1 MSDYSIAIKIGGQI
15 ESSFNSSMQVA
26 MNGLSALGAASVAGM
41 AAAGRGIAAIGKNSV
56 QVGRDFET
64 AMSSA
69 SATAGASAEDF
80 EKMKQAAMEMG
91 RTTSK
96 TASESVA
103 ALEYMALAGWDADTS
118 ISALP
123 SILKASEATGME
135 LGRTSDLVTDS
146 MAALGVTVDQ
156 LPNYLDVA
164 TKAQNKSNQ
173 SAEQLMEAYLGVGG
187 TMKNLNVPITESA
200 TALGV
205 LANRGIKGSEA
216 GNALNAI
223 MVNLTTGTGQAG
235 QMMQKLGVSAFDSQG
250 NFIGLENTLQQV
262 NAAMAGCSEEERNAA
277 LAAIGG
283 KQHVDALN
291 SLMAGLNTTNEQG
304 VSEWAALTGELQ
316 NCNGALDAMR
326 DTKLDNLE
334 GDLAT
339 LQSAAE
345 DAGIKIYEQLND
357 PLRGLAQYGTQ
368 AIYTISDALKSGG
381 LSGAA
386 EAVGSVLADG
396 LTGLAAQAP
405 QFLDAAAWMVMAFI
419 SGIESNSGYVAQ
431 SFAEL
436 IATGVGAVFQ
446 IVPQLFLAGVSL
458 ITELALGIADQLPGL
473 IASGVQAVEGF
484 AQGISE
490 QIPMV
495 ASAALALFQAL
506 LSGIADNATL
516 LINAAIQLVGDL
528 MIGIIQALPQVLQMG
543 MLFVM
548 ELTNGIIASLPFL
561 LQTLAQVVVEAVAA
575 LGQMVPQFID
585 MGIAV
590 ITNLLQG
597 IIANL
602 GNIAQAAVQ
611 IAAALFTGLVRA
623 IPHIITAIPR
633 LKDAIVDTLA
643 NADWVGIGLQIIHA
657 VVAGLIHGAGALL
670 SAVPAIAK
678 ALGEVI
684 LKSNP
689 IYIGFRFIKAVI
701 TGIINGILSLGGLIW
716 DAFKALLF
724 GGGKDTEAGETGAS
738 MVQDYAAGADSGTP
752 APTAPPADETA
763 AQAGAVQASGISDN
777 AVDAAAVAGAASGEA
792 PVTEQEPSGIPPEAQ
807 APVEETAVMETG
819 IPATAGAAHLN
830 NEADNPEIAEQESQ
844 LAGVGTEA
852 SSVENMPVEAMQVPP
867 AGIGAPSADA
877 IPETTAIPPGAA
889 AGAAAEQAQVSADA
903 PADAVQTPPDSVA
916 DMTAGQ
922 VPEEAAENTP
932 TDVAPIEVVPP
943 AESMQVPAE
952 TIAGTGQ
959 TGVPTEMAAVPDAD
973 TGAAASMAEA
983 ADSAGAA
990 DTPPLDAAPPS
1001 DAVQAGGAQFPPED
1015 IGSAENA
1022 MQADQAAID
1031 AVSTAPPPDTVQAV
1045 PEETAGIAVDAAST
1059 ADAPPVSDIT
1069 PDTAPAPERMPA
1081 ENMADASNGGVQ
1093 GPVDVTPPEP
1103 VPPSP
1108 PEPPEPDTPAGGSV
1122 IRSAL
1127 DDLSGQ
1133 APGKGGETGGSPS
1146 IVYNPIF
1153 NIESSGEVKK
1163 DVEEANRMGMREF
1176 EKLMNEY
1183 LRKNKRIAFT

>member
-15 ESSFNSSMQVA
+15 ESSFNSSMQIA

-56 QVGRDFET
+56 QVGKDFET

-91 RTTSK
+91 RSTSK
-96 TASESVA
+96 TASESAA

-187 TMKNLNVPITESA
+187 TMKNLNVPIAESA

-205 LANRGIKGSEA
+205 LANRGIKGAEG

-250 NFIGLENTLQQV
+250 NFIGLENTLRQV

-304 VSEWAALTGELQ
+304 VSEWAALTAELQ

-326 DTKLDNLE
+326 DTKLDNLD

-345 DAGIKIYEQLND
+345 DAGIKIYEQLNE

-368 AIYTISDALKSGG
+368 AIYTISDALHSGG

-386 EAVGSVLADG
+386 EAVGGVLADV
-396 LTGLAAQAP
+396 LVNLAAQSP
-405 QFLDAAAWMVMAFI
+405 QFLDAAAGMVMAFI
-419 SGIESNSGYVAQ
+419 SGIESNSGDIAQ

-436 IATGVGAVFQ
+436 IAVGVDAVFQ
-446 IVPQLFLAGVSL
+446 IIPQLFLAGVNL
-458 ITELALGIADQLPGL
+458 IAALALGIANQLTG
-473 IASGVQAVEGF
+473 IMETGVQAVTGF
-484 AQGISE
+484 VQGISE
-490 QIPMV
+490 QIPMIM
-495 ASAALALFQAL
+495 SAALALMQAL
-506 LSGIADNATL
+506 LSGIADNAPVI
-516 LINAAIQLVGDL
+516 INAAIQLVGDL
-528 MIGIIQALPQVLQMG
+528 LIGIIQALPQVLQMG
-543 MLFVM
+543 MLFIM
-548 ELTNGIIASLPFL
+548 ELTNGIMASLPFL
-561 LQTLAQVVVEAVAA
+561 LQTLTQVVVYGVST
-575 LGQMVPQFID
+575 LGQMLPQFID

-590 ITNLLQG
+590 IMNLLQG
-597 IIANL
+597 IVANL

-611 IAAALFTGLVRA
+611 IAVALFTGLVQA
-623 IPHIITAIPR
+623 IPHIVTAVPR
-633 LKDAIVDTLA
+633 LTDAIVDTLA
-643 NADWVGIGLQIIHA
+643 DADWVGIGLQIIHA
-657 VVAGLIHGAGALL
+657 VVTGLIHGVGALL
-670 SAVPAIAK
+670 SAIPAIAK

-701 TGIINGILSLGGLIW
+701 TGIINGIFSLGGLIW
-716 DAFKALLF
+716 DAFKSLLF
-724 GGGKDTEAGETGAS
+724 GGGKDTGAEETGAS
-738 MVQDYAAGADSGTP
+738 MAQDYATGADSGTP
-752 APTAPPADETA
+752 APTALPGDESA
-763 AQAGAVQASGISDN
+763 AQAGAVQASSASDN
-777 AVDAAAVAGAASGEA
+777 AADAAAVAETASGEA
-792 PVTEQEPSGIPPEAQ
+792 AAGTEQEPSGLPPEAQ
-807 APVEETAVMETG
+807 VPVEDTAVMENG
-819 IPATAGAAHLN
+819 IPATAGAAPPIK
-830 NEADNPEIAEQESQ
+830 EVATPEIAEQEFQ
-844 LAGVGTEA
+844 PAGVAAEPSG
-852 SSVENMPVEAMQVPP
+852 VENVPVEAAQALPADSGAPP
-867 AGIGAPSADA
+867 ADV
-877 IPETTAIPPGAA
+877 IPETTAIPPENAA
-889 AGAAAEQAQVSADA
+889 EVAVEQAQVSADV
-903 PADAVQTPPDSVA
+903 PTDAIQTPPDA
-916 DMTAGQ
+916 AAGMTAGQ
-922 VPEEAAENTP
+922 VPAEAAENTP
-932 TDVAPIEVVPP
+932 TDAAPIEAATPV
-943 AESMQVPAE
+943 ESMQAPAE
-952 TIAGTGQ
+952 AITDTGQ
-959 TGVPTEMAAVPDAD
+959 TGAPTEMTAVPDAG
-973 TGAAASMAEA
+973 TGTAVASMAEA

-990 DTPPLDAAPPS
+990 DSPPLEAAPPP
-1001 DAVQAGGAQFPPED
+1001 DAVQAGRAQLPPED
-1015 IGSAENA
+1015 IGAAESA
-1022 MQADQAAID
+1022 MQADQAAVD
-1031 AVSTAPPPDTVQAV
+1031 AVSTSPPPDTMQAA

-1059 ADAPPVSDIT
+1059 ADAPPVSDIP
-1069 PDTAPAPERMPA
+1069 PDAAPVPA
-1081 ENMADASNGGVQ
+1081 ENMADVSNGGVQ
-1093 GPVDVTPPEP
+1093 GPVDVTPPDP
-1103 VPPSP
+1103 VSPFP
-1108 PEPPEPDTPAGGSV
+1108 PEPPEPDTPAGGSA
-1122 IRSAL
+1122 IGMAL

-1133 APGKGGETGGSPS
+1133 TPDKGGETGDAPS

-1176 EKLMNEY
+1176 DKMMQQWI
-1183 LRKNKRIAFT
+1183 KQNKRKAFA